1 MARLQDGQRLSP
13 ALALLAALLLACSA
27 CSGQANEPAD
37 LSTPGSTAGEERQGP
52 DGGMYVWVPPGGFLM
67 GAETGDPDE
76 KPLHR
81 VRITAGFWL
90 SKCEITNAQYRRF
103 CEATGREFPAHSDQ
117 TEDHPVHSVTWHD
130 AAAYCAH
137 HGLRL
142 PTEAEWEYA
151 ARGPES
157 RTYPWGNEWAVD
169 RCCWGGNLGPERRTF
184 PVGSLPEGRSW
195 CGAMDMVGNVREWC
209 ADWMSESY
217 YGASPEADPEGPG
230 SGEQRAC
237 RGGGWSSLTAY
248 CRCADRDGMRPGT
261 ASRKLGFRTAGT
273 SPTEAPTAP
282 GG

>member
-1 MARLQDGQRLSP
+1 MRVRWSSVARLQDGQRLSP

-117 TEDHPVHSVTWHD
+117 TEDYPVHSVTWHD
-130 AAAYCAH
+130 AA
-137 HGLRL
+137 
-142 PTEAEWEYA
+142 PT
-151 ARGPES
+151 ARTTG
-157 RTYPWGNEWAVD
+157 YV
-169 RCCWGGNLGPERRTF
+169 CRRIR
-184 PVGSLPEGRSW
+184 VGVRS
-195 CGAMDMVGNVREWC
+195 A
-209 ADWMSESY
+209 
-217 YGASPEADPEGPG
+217 GPG
-230 SGEQRAC
+230 ESH
-237 RGGGWSSLTAY
+237 L
-248 CRCADRDGMRPGT
+248 P
-261 ASRKLGFRTAGT
+261 LGQ
-273 SPTEAPTAP
+273 
-282 GG
+282 